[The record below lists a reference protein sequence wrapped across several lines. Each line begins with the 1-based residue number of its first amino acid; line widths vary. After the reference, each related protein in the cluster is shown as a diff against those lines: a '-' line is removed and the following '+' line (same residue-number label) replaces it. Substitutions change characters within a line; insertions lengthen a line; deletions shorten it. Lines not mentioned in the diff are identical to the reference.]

1 MVLEYAFYYYIY
13 IKRSLVKKQKIMPVM
28 FIKLYLAAG
37 KTPMS
42 CSNGLSGALKSNWTS
57 KESIFTK
64 SEAIGA

>member
-1 MVLEYAFYYYIY
+1 MVLEYAFYYYIFIY
-13 IKRSLVKKQKIMPVM
+13 KKKFSKEMLVM

-42 CSNGLSGALKSNWTS
+42 CSNGLSGALKSNWIS